1 MAFSD
6 AGNNAMLDALGDL
19 VTHVGMFTGATAL
32 TGVTGEADTDVLTKA
47 SHGLSDGD
55 VVVFT
60 SLTGGTNLKTKKNY
74 YVRDVNGNDFK
85 LAGVAGG
92 AALDFT
98 SDITD
103 ATLQKITEWTGGSPA
118 YARVAIAFAAAALGV
133 LDDSTNGAAFNAPA
147 SAKSTWVGYFSA
159 STNGTLYAVDDL
171 TEETFAAQ
179 GTYTLTDAKLNLN
192 GAA

>member
-6 AGNNAMLDALGDL
+6 AGNNAMLDALGAL
-19 VTHVGMFTGATAL
+19 ITHVGMFTGATAL

-47 SHGLSDGD
+47 SHGLSNGD

-60 SLTGGTNLKTKKNY
+60 SLTGGTGLKTLKPY

-85 LAGVAGG
+85 LAGVSGG
-92 AALDFT
+92 AALNFT
-98 SDITD
+98 ADITD
-103 ATLQKITEWTGGSPA
+103 ATLQEITEWTGGDPA
-118 YARVAIAFAAAALGV
+118 YARVAIAWGSSALG
-133 LDDSTNGAAFNAPA
+133 LMDDSTNGAAFNAPTG
-147 SAKSTWVGYFSA
+147 AKSTFVGFFSA
-159 STNGTLYAVDDL
+159 STAGTLYAVDDL

-192 GAA
+192 G